1 VPGQKDRAR
10 KAWFW
15 RKAAVDQISDSSS
28 LWSPHWCHVFRML
41 RALREFSVEGIK
53 TTIPFHIEVFQ
64 TPEFIRSM
72 YNTGWVENR
81 MTLGRAA

>member
-1 VPGQKDRAR
+1 
-10 KAWFW
+10 
-15 RKAAVDQISDSSS
+15 
-28 LWSPHWCHVFRML
+28 ML